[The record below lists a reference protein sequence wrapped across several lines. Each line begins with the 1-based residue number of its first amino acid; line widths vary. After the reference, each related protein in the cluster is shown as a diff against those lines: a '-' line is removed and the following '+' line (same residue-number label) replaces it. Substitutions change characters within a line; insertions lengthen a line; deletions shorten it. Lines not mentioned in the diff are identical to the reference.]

1 MHWYARYT
9 TKNSRM
15 LRVRPIRRRYFNAR
29 SNFCRVQTPIPRA
42 RPRSA
47 LRSRADRNNRSYVL
61 PRSKRLSWLKRC
73 MAKRCLVGHACSPAI
88 LASSALLKAQALVI
102 AGRCRANWLEEDGG
116 ICLCLPVAEPV
127 ERRRNHTSFPAIIEE
142 TLLARI
148 TVGFALLH
156 QPPNNFGINRT
167 TWKMADLSRV
177 MKDAGQPAGEDVIR
191 KIVKSA
197 GYRWRKARVVL
208 TSRDLSF
215 PKSFNTSN
223 RYSLD

>member
-1 MHWYARYT
+1 
-9 TKNSRM
+9 
-15 LRVRPIRRRYFNAR
+15 
-29 SNFCRVQTPIPRA
+29 
-42 RPRSA
+42 
-47 LRSRADRNNRSYVL
+47 
-61 PRSKRLSWLKRC
+61 
-73 MAKRCLVGHACSPAI
+73 
-88 LASSALLKAQALVI
+88 
-102 AGRCRANWLEEDGG
+102 
-116 ICLCLPVAEPV
+116 V